1 MEIQNF
7 SCLESQ
13 ILTLFN
19 QGKKTFDSL
28 LDSVSFGEKTLTTTL
43 EGLLSKN
50 ILKFNQTKNE
60 YVYDSPINDEMVILD
75 GNILLPTT
83 IVRIPDRNIM
93 YVSRGTWYQFPID
106 FDVRRIIWNVKLQ
119 SKTNSTLV
127 ELIKTSVL
135 KERKSKIIQL
145 PEYEQLKNKII
156 PYSSKIGLLMNTIGE
171 ELTDVSIVFKIKLS
185 SDDICPEHRGFT
197 VRTEISTEELLAQL
211 KTPLAERN
219 YVEGIKLNQI
229 FNFSD
234 FLFSK
239 NEIPVS
245 LINNELTYIKIT
257 GIKKQFE
264 MTYYKLGMNGQNYK
278 GNVEVYDDSNEA
290 IEKLRDIFHGL
301 PNLLLSENNFMCELT
316 E

>member
-1 MEIQNF
+1 MDIQNF

-19 QGKKTFDSL
+19 KGNKSFEAL
-28 LDSVSFGEKTLTTTL
+28 LENVAFSEKTLVTTL

-50 ILKFNQTKNE
+50 ILKFNPVLNVYE
-60 YVYDSPINDEMVILD
+60 YDEPIDDEMVILN

-83 IVRIPDRNIM
+83 IIRIPDKNIL
-93 YVSRGTWYQFPID
+93 YVSRGEWYQFPID

-127 ELIKTSVL
+127 DLIKTSVL
-135 KERKSKIIQL
+135 KERKSKITQL
-145 PEYEQLKNKII
+145 PEYESLKNKII

-171 ELTDVSIVFKIKLS
+171 ELTDVSILFKIRVG
-185 SDDICPEHRGFT
+185 SDDISVEHRGFT
-197 VRTEISTEELLAQL
+197 VRTEISTEELLVQL
-211 KTPLAERN
+211 KLPTKERN
-219 YVEGIKLNQI
+219 FGEGITLNQI
-229 FNFSD
+229 YNFSD
-234 FLFSK
+234 FIFSK

-245 LINNELTYIKIT
+245 ITNGELTFVKIT
-257 GIKKQFE
+257 AIKKQFE
-264 MTYYKLGMNGQNYK
+264 ITYFKLNLSGQTIK
-278 GNVEVYDDSNEA
+278 QDVELYDDSNEA

-301 PNLLLSENNFMCELT
+301 PNLILSESNFMCELT